1 MKLSEKDIETLH
13 YHINGK
19 HIPYI
24 EVRDEVLDHYQTAL
38 EKEEERSMEEVL
50 AVLDQ
55 TFTIGYCRQTARE
68 YLQNLKA
75 EYPLQFKK
83 QLLALFALKNSWIPI
98 LLLTI
103 VLTLTNYIP
112 KTGALLHLLNLI
124 MLSSFYIENWAISRF
139 YPNNEKKHQYRL
151 IDDKPIFAHSKADSP
166 KGFALLH
173 VISYVIVLA
182 PLLLIYM
189 MEGASENDTNFIFQP
204 PYLYATIVGVWLFT
218 LMMIVRFRTKTNL
231 SKPKLN

>member
-1 MKLSEKDIETLH
+1 
-13 YHINGK
+13 
-19 HIPYI
+19 
-24 EVRDEVLDHYQTAL
+24 
-38 EKEEERSMEEVL
+38 
-50 AVLDQ
+50 
-55 TFTIGYCRQTARE
+55 
-68 YLQNLKA
+68 
-75 EYPLQFKK
+75 
-83 QLLALFALKNSWIPI
+83 
-98 LLLTI
+98 
-103 VLTLTNYIP
+103 
-112 KTGALLHLLNLI
+112 

-204 PYLYATIVGVWLFT
+204 PYLYATVAGMWLFT

-231 SKPKLN
+231 SRPKLN